1 MAGSKSGV
9 AAQIK
14 TKEPRAIFTHYYGHS
29 LQLAVGDTVKGIKK
43 LKDTLD
49 TTSEILNLL
58 KYALEREAMF
68 RKLKEQLA
76 PATLRFWTLCLTRWK
91 VRAASLQSVVDNW
104 KVLQEPWE
112 ECLATKL
119 EPDVKGRMIGVR
131 HQITTFDYFFGV
143 NLAILLLKHSDN
155 LSRTLQDPH
164 VLVVECQSV
173 TNLTISTLA
182 KVQSDHRAALF
193 WEKVKRAAD
202 SMGISA
208 PVLP

>member
-1 MAGSKSGV
+1 MPCNETGA
-9 AAQIK
+9 
-14 TKEPRAIFTHYYGHS
+14 
-29 LQLAVGDTVKGIKK
+29 
-43 LKDTLD
+43 
-49 TTSEILNLL
+49 
-58 KYALEREAMF
+58 
-68 RKLKEQLA
+68 
-76 PATLRFWTLCLTRWK
+76 RF
-91 VRAASLQSVVDNW
+91 
-104 KVLQEPWE
+104 
-112 ECLATKL
+112 
-119 EPDVKGRMIGVR
+119 KGRVIGVR

-182 KVQSDHRAALF
+182 KVQSDQRSALF